1 MLKRGFAI
9 LILAALAAQSFSQL
23 GIVAYYRLNRA
34 YIAKYLCINRDKP
47 MMHCNGK
54 CYLARQL
61 RENEQ
66 REHQGNVEVK
76 ADIALFCST
85 SQDFLFPSLP
95 AKPIVLSRYCPGDY
109 SRPFF
114 SIFHPPQA

>member
-23 GIVAYYRLNRA
+23 GIVAYYRLNRS

-54 CYLARQL
+54 CFLARQL

-85 SQDFLFPSLP
+85 SQEFLSPSLP
-95 AKPIVLSRYCPGDY
+95 VAVILLNRYSTVDY
-109 SRPFF
+109 PRPFF